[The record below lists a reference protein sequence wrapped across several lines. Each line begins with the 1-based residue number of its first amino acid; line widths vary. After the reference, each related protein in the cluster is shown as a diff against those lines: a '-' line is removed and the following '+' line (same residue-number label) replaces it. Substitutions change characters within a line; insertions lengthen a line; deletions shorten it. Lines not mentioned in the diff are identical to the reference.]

1 MLAVAWLLQ
10 WLAILSCNFITV
22 NTITI
27 TNGSSHNFHTFYTAA
42 TSPEFATFYDY
53 ETSSVGVF
61 CFADSTAV
69 SVFWKFCRALSIFTI
84 ILTTLTVTTSVAC
97 LLARISIPV
106 EAARLWWGIGLISSI
121 AALLSAPL
129 FWLDPCEVVDATY
142 RDRFDE
148 TLATID
154 STCTPNTG
162 FIEWILQG
170 ALQIMVVIITIITKA
185 PWDVVDPATIEKNDQ
200 PAKSLAHST
209 TSVEAINDETF
220 NDKDERSNSSGEKE
234 NNAPLLYHHKLL
246 IKRKR
251 DKKDYE
257 GRSPGGNEYDYIP
270 PPSLFSNE

>member
-1 MLAVAWLLQ
+1 MM
-10 WLAILSCNFITV
+10 
-22 NTITI
+22 
-27 TNGSSHNFHTFYTAA
+27 
-42 TSPEFATFYDY
+42 
-53 ETSSVGVF
+53 
-61 CFADSTAV
+61 
-69 SVFWKFCRALSIFTI
+69 
-84 ILTTLTVTTSVAC
+84 
-97 LLARISIPV
+97 
-106 EAARLWWGIGLISSI
+106 
-121 AALLSAPL
+121 
-129 FWLDPCEVVDATY
+129 
-142 RDRFDE
+142 
-148 TLATID
+148 ID
-154 STCTPNTG
+154 NTCTPHTG

-185 PWDVVDPATIEKNDQ
+185 PWDVVDPATIEKNYQ

-220 NDKDERSNSSGEKE
+220 NDNDERSNSSGEKE